1 MGVLELVRGRNDS
14 QHIHDAIVTSEPAEP
29 KDTTEAP
36 AAEAPPDYT
45 SRKPSLEEQNEK
57 EISEH
62 PDQVTTDAQIGIK
75 KAEAAALV
83 WTKKAV
89 YCTYAW

>member
-1 MGVLELVRGRNDS
+1 MGVLDLVRGRNDS
-14 QHIHDAIVTSEPAEP
+14 QHIHEAVVTSEPTEP
-29 KDTTEAP
+29 KNTTEAP
-36 AAEAPPDYT
+36 AEGPPEYT

-57 EISEH
+57 EVNEH
-62 PDQVTTDAQIGIK
+62 PDQVTNDAQVGIK
-75 KAEAAALV
+75 KAEAVALV